1 MLYYNERMTEPG
13 RKPGRPRNKGLDEA
27 LLQAGL
33 AVFLE
38 AGYSGATLAEIARRA
53 GVGTPAIYR
62 RWPTKADMAIDI
74 VAHVSEAEAIP
85 DSGSIRDDLL
95 AFMALRL
102 RTWRTPL
109 FRKLVVP
116 VLMEGNREGALASH
130 IGTRFLDYR
139 KALEARIARAVQ
151 AGELRAD
158 TNPGRLIDLL
168 MGTITMPLLFFLELP
183 AVDDAAVIVDQVL
196 SGFRV
201 QEHTS
206 GAATRQTR

>member
-1 MLYYNERMTEPG
+1 MSEPG
-13 RKPGRPRNKGLDEA
+13 RRPGRPRDRRLDEG
-27 LLQAGL
+27 LLEAGL

-38 AGYSGATLAEIARRA
+38 AGYSGASLAEIARRA

-85 DSGSIRDDLL
+85 DSGSIRDDLV

-102 RTWRTPL
+102 RTWRTSL
-109 FRKLVVP
+109 FRKLIVP
-116 VLMEGNREGALASH
+116 VLMEGNREGPLASD
-130 IGTRFLDYR
+130 IGVRFLDYR
-139 KALEARIARAVQ
+139 KALEARIARAIE

-158 TNPGRLIDLL
+158 TDPGRLIDLL

-183 AVDDAAVIVDQVL
+183 AADDAAVIVDQVL
-196 SGFRV
+196 SGFGA
-201 QEHTS
+201 QGHTS
-206 GAATRQTR
+206 GAPTKPIP